1 MKSILIVAAL
11 TTFVS
16 LFEGMSA
23 APGNLIGG
31 GVYLPN
37 DKLKSLQNSGG
48 KTIPL
53 NPKKPLPSYTT
64 EFYGGSGM
72 YSEMFN

>member
-1 MKSILIVAAL
+1 
-11 TTFVS
+11 
-16 LFEGMSA
+16 MSA